1 MQRRDQQ
8 SGAVRAG
15 VRFAEVAE
23 RAASFVVYKTSEVRC
38 HVCIH
43 VPCDFSL
50 SCVPKGRLT
59 YWRSDVRCRAS
70 ACAPPHAEPR
80 PSFAQIG
87 LDADPTPAR
96 APASSGAV
104 RSSTDIPEPPG
115 RAPLRG
121 VSRGRGRVFIS
132 YTEVKT
138 PPPYL
143 DQPHAHGPAREIRGT
158 PEESSSSQRHNRQP
172 PAHAGERSRRGC
184 C

>member
-1 MQRRDQQ
+1 M
-8 SGAVRAG
+8 RAG

-59 YWRSDVRCRAS
+59 YWRARPMSCFRPRA
-70 ACAPPHAEPR
+70 AARGAA

-87 LDADPTPAR
+87 LDADDTGA

-121 VSRGRGRVFIS
+121 VSRDARKSVHLIR

-138 PPPYL
+138 PPTYL

-158 PEESSSSQRHNRQP
+158 PEESSSSQRHNRHP
-172 PAHAGERSRRGC
+172 PAREVPARVLLASPRPVGC
-184 C
+184 RPG